1 MSSSKSWFASVSSSK
16 GRLLSSSSHE
26 LPRWRTPSPTAAS
39 MIPPPIV
46 QSVHQP
52 TANPAAES
60 AIIEKPSP
68 FEDRQHELEA
78 DLQFLLDAQVEGLTR
93 GLEGGGLDDRS
104 STGSTTPTVQSVRS
118 ESTRRQRR
126 PVRKQLGLR
135 SARKGIYNSIIALSA
150 LKDDELRDIDD
161 QIEEHENTL
170 EQIESWEQ
178 KRDGLKEAS
187 AKVDSSE
194 QTVRVQRLR
203 QEADVLQT
211 EINQV
216 EMQLM
221 EMKSRHRKLVRQAA
235 DAENSIQAK
244 LASYT
249 NSIRLLEE
257 DVQKFLSVK
266 PSGAD
271 AHPASQDGKQSMWEL
286 PSKRRNLDMAKEYWN
301 QQRDSTV
308 TERQQ
313 HEQEKV
319 AYVEGAAMW
328 KEAVTEVNGFERQ
341 LRTEMAALRP
351 SSPNS
356 QSAWEDQAEPGE
368 GPSDGLKSLMNQI
381 DVVIDSLEKKHE
393 IAEGRGWKLLI
404 AAIGAELDALKRGKQ
419 ILSNVLGV
427 TAEADVVDTNGQDL
441 MKTDS
446 GDEIRA
452 LDQSFMTTRPVG
464 PASSVHED
472 EHDGPDEDLLFS
484 KHHDTD
490 TD

>member
-16 GRLLSSSSHE
+16 GRLLSNSSHE
-26 LPRWRTPSPTAAS
+26 LPRWRTPSPMAAS

-46 QSVHQP
+46 QSMHQS
-52 TANPAAES
+52 TANPATES
-60 AIIEKPSP
+60 VIIEKLSP

-93 GLEGGGLDDRS
+93 GLDGGSLDDRS
-104 STGSTTPTVQSVRS
+104 STGSTTPTVQSMRS
-118 ESTRRQRR
+118 ESARRQRKPIR
-126 PVRKQLGLR
+126 RQPGLR

-161 QIEEHENTL
+161 QIEEHEGTL

-178 KRDGLKEAS
+178 KRNGLKEAS

-194 QTVRVQRLR
+194 QTVRIQRLR
-203 QEADVLQT
+203 QEADGLQAD
-211 EINQV
+211 INQV
-216 EMQLM
+216 ELQLM
-221 EMKSRHRKLVRQAA
+221 EMKSRHRKILGQAA

-249 NSIRLLEE
+249 NSLRLLEE

-266 PSGAD
+266 PTGTD
-271 AHPASQDGKQSMWEL
+271 ARPSSQDGKQSMWEL

-301 QQRDSTV
+301 QQREMSAN
-308 TERQQ
+308 ERQQ
-313 HEQEKV
+313 HEQEKM

-356 QSAWEDQAEPGE
+356 QSAWEDQADPEE
-368 GPSDGLKSLMNQI
+368 GSSDGLKGLLNQI
-381 DVVIDSLEKKHE
+381 DVVIGSLEKKHE
-393 IAEGRGWKLLI
+393 TAEERGWKLLI

-427 TAEADVVDTNGQDL
+427 TAEADQAETNGQDL
-441 MKTDS
+441 T
-446 GDEIRA
+446 A
-452 LDQSFMTTRPVG
+452 RPIG
-464 PASSVHED
+464 SAPSVQED

-484 KHHDTD
+484 KHTDTD

>member
-1 MSSSKSWFASVSSSK
+1 
-16 GRLLSSSSHE
+16 
-26 LPRWRTPSPTAAS
+26 

-46 QSVHQP
+46 HRTHQP
-52 TANPAAES
+52 TANPVAES

-93 GLEGGGLDDRS
+93 GLEGGSSDDRS
-104 STGSTTPTVQSVRS
+104 STGSTTPTVQSVRG
-118 ESTRRQRR
+118 ESTRRRSKPIRR
-126 PVRKQLGLR
+126 QPGLR
-135 SARKGIYNSIIALSA
+135 SARKGIYNSIIALST

-161 QIEEHENTL
+161 QIEEHDSTL

-178 KRDGLKEAS
+178 KRQGLQEAS
-187 AKVDSSE
+187 AKFDSSE

-203 QEADVLQT
+203 QEADVLQG

-216 EMQLM
+216 ELQLM
-221 EMKSRHRKLVRQAA
+221 EMKSRHRKLLRQAA

-249 NSIRLLEE
+249 NSLRLLEE

-266 PSGAD
+266 PSGSD
-271 AHPASQDGKQSMWEL
+271 ARPISQDGKQSLWEL
-286 PSKRRNLDMAKEYWN
+286 PSKRRTLEMAKEYWN
-301 QQRDSTV
+301 QQRDFSGH
-308 TERQQ
+308 ERQQ
-313 HEQEKV
+313 HEQEKA

-328 KEAVTEVNGFERQ
+328 KEVVTEVNGFERQ
-341 LRTEMAALRP
+341 LRTEMASLRP

-356 QSAWEDQAEPGE
+356 QSAWEDQTDTGQ
-368 GPSDGLKSLMNQI
+368 GPSDGLKGLLTQI
-381 DVVIDSLEKKHE
+381 DVVVDSLDKKHE
-393 IAEGRGWKLLI
+393 TAEERGWKLLI

-419 ILSNVLGV
+419 ILSSVLGV
-427 TAEADVVDTNGQDL
+427 TAESDQVEANGQDL
-441 MKTDS
+441 IKTDS

-452 LDQSFMTTRPVG
+452 LDESFHTTRPVG
-464 PASSVHED
+464 PGSSIHDD
-472 EHDGPDEDLLFS
+472 EHDGPSEDLLFS